1 VSHKAICLSA
11 RRKTNLEGG
20 QCRRELI
27 DQPVSL
33 DLQVALLALVHLVD
47 LIVCV
52 GHQLV
57 GVGHYLVAVWGR
69 DCFVKHTL

>member
-1 VSHKAICLSA
+1 MTHKTICLSG
-11 RRKTNLEGG
+11 RTKTNLEGG
-20 QCRRELI
+20 QCRRELVHEPI
-27 DQPVSL
+27 PL

-57 GVGHYLVAVWGR
+57 GVGHYLVAVE
-69 DCFVKHTL
+69 